1 MPLYEYKCRL
11 CGKHF
16 DKLQKFADAP
26 LTTCELCG
34 QPDAVDRLISTPAF
48 HLKGSGWYKDGYSGA
63 KKGGGASAGGSDSS
77 SSSESKSS
85 GDSSSSSSSSSD
97 TKSSSTSSSDSKPA
111 APAAS
116 PAK

>member
-11 CGKHF
+11 CGQHF
-16 DKLQKFADAP
+16 DKLQKFSDEP

-34 QPDAVDRLISTPAF
+34 QPNAVDRLISTPAF

-63 KKGGGASAGGSDSS
+63 SKGGAASSG
-77 SSSESKSS
+77 ESKSS
-85 GDSSSSSSSSSD
+85 TGDSGSSSPASTESKPASTPSSSD
-97 TKSSSTSSSDSKPA
+97 AKPA
-111 APAAS
+111 APAAA

>member
-16 DKLQKFADAP
+16 DKLQKFSDAP

-34 QPDAVDRLISTPAF
+34 QPDAVERLISTPAF

-63 KKGGGASAGGSDSS
+63 SKGGGASSS
-77 SSSESKSS
+77 STESKSS
-85 GDSSSSSSSSSD
+85 GDSGSSSSSGD
-97 TKSSSTSSSDSKPA
+97 TKSASSAPASDSKPA
-111 APAAS
+111 APAAA

>member
-26 LTTCELCG
+26 LTTCEVCG

-48 HLKGSGWYKDGYSGA
+48 HLKGSGWYKDGYSGVN
-63 KKGGGASAGGSDSS
+63 KGGTASTGSA
-77 SSSESKSS
+77 ESKSS
-85 GDSSSSSSSSSD
+85 GDSGSSSSGSSE
-97 TKSSSTSSSDSKPA
+97 TKTASTPSSDSKPA

>member
-48 HLKGSGWYKDGYSGA
+48 HLKGSGWYKDGYSGVN
-63 KKGGGASAGGSDSS
+63 KGGTAATGGA
-77 SSSESKSS
+77 ESKSS
-85 GDSSSSSSSSSD
+85 GDSSSSSSSGSSD
-97 TKSSSTSSSDSKPA
+97 TKAASTTSSDSKPA